1 MGVAKDVLGTLYQ
14 GGEGFMAKA
23 RAKDTRTE
31 ADWRG
36 FYRLLAIG
44 RARRLGIL
52 PTPPEVLERL
62 QREEEQRKAECP
74 REAG

>member
-1 MGVAKDVLGTLYQ
+1 MPPSRGGGLKLLQ
-14 GGEGFMAKA
+14 GGEGFMAKT

-31 ADWRG
+31 ADWHG

-62 QREEEQRKAECP
+62 REEEQRKAGCP
-74 REAG
+74 REAS

>member
-1 MGVAKDVLGTLYQ
+1 
-14 GGEGFMAKA
+14 MAK
-23 RAKDTRTE
+23 AKDTRTE